1 MRRKVLLAIVIW
13 FVVAAVGY
21 AASITVTLSA
31 DLTAVARGADVTY
44 TAIVDNSGT
53 TAHSDLTLLDNLPYG
68 LDQWHA
74 SYRRDGGTWMA
85 YPANGIIPI
94 GILAAGATAKIEI
107 EATVGFFAPGEIS
120 NTVTVTD
127 TNGPLATKTIVVNI
141 LPAVDAG
148 ADKMVGPG
156 GTVDLSDANASD
168 GGAGI
173 ASYSWSDNGA
183 GGSFS
188 DPHVLHPVYTA
199 PNASGLFVLTL
210 TVTDNQGGIASDS
223 LRLRVDAFPIVNAGA
238 DKTVDEGKPIA
249 LSDATASDPD
259 DWIEHYQWSDGGA
272 GGSFSP
278 SAQVC
283 NPTYTAPLVSACA
296 GKDIILTLTVTDHYG
311 AQTSDSLTLHV
322 NNVNV
327 PPTADAGPDKH
338 VHSGD
343 AVTLT
348 GTGADPD
355 GTIAAYAWT
364 QVGGPA
370 VTLHG
375 ENTAVL
381 TFTAPTVAATTTLRF
396 RLTVADNCG
405 ATGSDEAIVT
415 VTPASAPP
423 SPTPPPVK
431 PAQIEVEMNAAPTR
445 ATIGDHVT
453 YTYTVRNTGEAQLI
467 AVNARDDKLGPVTL
481 DRTSLAP
488 GETATGHATTT
499 IAVSD
504 FPGPRVEAVTV
515 IARTA
520 DGREV
525 HAQASAMV
533 KLYTLPAHVTITVTA
548 IDARGFPLTPFSPLK
563 IGDVVTYVYRITNT
577 GKARLSRISAVDDR
591 LGPIPLDRT
600 DLAPWESITGT
611 LTSTITEA
619 DLPGPIVNTGTVV
632 AYDPTGHKLTGTAT
646 ITLLQVT
653 GAKTLKLTKSVD
665 ATTAAVGD
673 TLVYTYTITNAGQVT
688 VTDLVLT
695 DDHLGTIPLPTTVL
709 LPGQSITVTA
719 TYTVTSADL
728 PGPLT
733 NTAHVTGRGTA
744 GSISAKAATASVTL
758 TGGVAGG
765 GGAVTAKCD
774 GRVIISEVAWAGTP
788 SDPDAQWIELENLGN
803 TPVNFTGWRIGWYP
817 IGTDPHNKGV
827 WTWIPLQGTI
837 SPSPTHPCT
846 NPRRRPKIA
855 FVKQPGNDYA
865 WQVVDM
871 DWWVA
876 GKQGKA
882 GRGFY
887 LLERGSDATVRD
899 VTADLV
905 YHAVLPRTGAVI
917 ELVSAGGKVVDTAN
931 AGHPNT
937 PGWVAGNAHTRATME
952 RTNPLGPDTASNWH
966 TNPGV
971 LVYGTDSAGN
981 RLLAT
986 AGKPNSP
993 DMSTLVALAE
1003 DQVTPVVSTTAL
1015 SLAVG
1020 NARPWVKIAAVD
1032 IAAAGGGGS
1041 APAIKLSTANTGGYT
1056 LAVNPATWAPG
1067 TYFIWITDA
1076 EGKAV
1081 LVPIQVK

>member
-1 MRRKVLLAIVIW
+1 MRRTVLLAIVIW

-21 AASITVTLSA
+21 AASISVTLSA
-31 DLTAVARGADVTY
+31 DPVAVARGADVTY
-44 TAIVDNSGT
+44 TAVVENSGAA
-53 TAHSDLTLLDNLPYG
+53 AHSDLTLLDNLPYG

-94 GILAAGATAKIEI
+94 GTLAAGTTTKIEI
-107 EATVGFFAPGEIS
+107 KAAVGFFAPGEIS
-120 NTVTVTD
+120 NTVTITD
-127 TNGPLATKTIVVNI
+127 TNGPLTTKTIVVNV

-148 ADKMVGPG
+148 ADKMVGPN
-156 GTVDLSDANASD
+156 GTVDLSDASASD
-168 GGAGI
+168 GGDGI

-188 DPHVLHPVYTA
+188 DSHVLHPVYTA
-199 PNASGLFVLTL
+199 PTASGLFVLTL
-210 TVTDNQGGIASDS
+210 TVTDNQGGITSDS
-223 LRLRVDAFPIVNAGA
+223 LRLRVDAFPTVDAGA
-238 DKTVDEGKPIA
+238 DKTVDEGKTIA

-296 GKDIILTLTVTDHYG
+296 GKDVTLTLTVTDHYG
-311 AQTSDSLTLHV
+311 AQTSNSLILHV

-327 PPTADAGPDKH
+327 PPTATASPDKH

-343 AVTLT
+343 VVTLT
-348 GTGADPD
+348 GTGTDSD

-364 QVGGPA
+364 QVSGPV

-375 ENTAVL
+375 ENTTAL
-381 TFTAPTVAATTTLRF
+381 TFTAPTVTTTTTLRF
-396 RLTVADNCG
+396 RLTVTDDCG
-405 ATGSDEAIVT
+405 ATDSDEAVVT
-415 VTPASAPP
+415 VAPAPAPP
-423 SPTPPPVK
+423 PPSPPPVK
-431 PAQIEVEMNAAPTR
+431 SARVAVEINAVPTR
-445 ATIGDHVT
+445 ATIGDRVT
-453 YTYTVRNTGEAQLI
+453 YTYTVRNTGEAQLVD
-467 AVNARDDKLGPVTL
+467 VNVRDDKLGAIGL
-481 DRTSLAP
+481 DRTTLAP
-488 GETATGHATTT
+488 GETAIGHATTT

-504 FPGPRVEAVTV
+504 FPGPRVDTVTAT
-515 IARTA
+515 ARTA

-525 HAQASAMV
+525 HAQARTMV
-533 KLYTLPAHVTITVTA
+533 ELYTLPAYVTITITA

-563 IGDVVTYVYRITNT
+563 IGNVVTYVYRITNT
-577 GKARLSRISAVDDR
+577 GKAKLDRISAVDDR
-591 LGPIPLDRT
+591 LGPVHLSRT
-600 DLAPWESITGT
+600 ALAPWESVTGT
-611 LTSTITEA
+611 LTRTITEA
-619 DLPGPIVNTGTVV
+619 DLPGPVVNTGTVV
-632 AYDPTGHKLTGTAT
+632 AYDPTGHKLTDTAT

-653 GAKTLKLTKSVD
+653 GAKTLELTKSVD

-719 TYTVTSADL
+719 TYTVTAADL

-733 NTAHVTGRGTA
+733 NEAHITGRGTVGTVSSNA
-744 GSISAKAATASVTL
+744 TTASVTL

-788 SDPDAQWIELENLGN
+788 SDPDAQWIELENLGD
-803 TPVNFTGWRIGWYP
+803 TPVDLTGWRIGWYP
-817 IGTDPHNKGV
+817 NGKDPHDKSV

-876 GKQGKA
+876 GKHGKD

-899 VTADLV
+899 VAADLV
-905 YHAVLPRTGAVI
+905 YRALLPRAGAVI

-952 RTNPLGPDTASNWH
+952 RTNPLGPDTTSNWH

-971 LVYGTDSAGN
+971 LVYGTDSAGD
-981 RLLAT
+981 RLFAT

-993 DMSTLVALAE
+993 DLNTLVALAE
-1003 DQVTPVVSTTAL
+1003 DQVTPVVSTTTV
-1015 SLAVG
+1015 SLPVG
-1020 NARPWVKIAAVD
+1020 NTRPWVKVAAVG

-1041 APAIKLSTANTGGYT
+1041 APAIKLSTANAGGYT
-1056 LAVNPATWAPG
+1056 LAVDPTTWAPG
-1067 TYFIWITDA
+1067 SYFIWITNA
-1076 EGKAV
+1076 EGKAI